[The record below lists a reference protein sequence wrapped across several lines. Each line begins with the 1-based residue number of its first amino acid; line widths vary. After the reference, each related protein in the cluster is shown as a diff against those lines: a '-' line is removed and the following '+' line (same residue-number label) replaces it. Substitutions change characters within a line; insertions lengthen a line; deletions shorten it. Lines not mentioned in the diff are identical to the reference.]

1 MPKNITLKKK
11 RKIKLILVE
20 SFPEK
25 LNIKV
30 SSEILS
36 MDKKPM
42 HYNDA
47 FIEILGQLKD
57 ILSRQ
62 GEPFRARAYQK
73 AQETIMMFPDNITD
87 PMQLKGK
94 PGIGDTIML
103 KLQEYVK
110 TGKLA
115 VLEKEKNNPINIFT
129 RIYGVG
135 PKKAQELVKS
145 GITTISELRNNPDVL
160 NDIQRTGLKHY
171 DDICKRIPRSEIDD
185 FYIKLGTIFEEL
197 TPCGA
202 RFDIVGSY
210 RRGVSDSG
218 DIDVIITNDQNNS
231 DVFNIVMDW
240 LINDGTIV
248 EILSRGKVK
257 SLVIANIYPEKDKN
271 IPMRRVDFL
280 YAPPSEYPFAVLYFT
295 GSKTFNTLMRQ
306 KALELGYT
314 LNEHGLS
321 YMKNG
326 TKGAKVEQEFPDE
339 KSIFDFLGMEYKKPE
354 ERIDGRSIKEKTA
367 ASLIPLNPHPTAS
380 GIAKNKTLKK
390 VKLLSTTEYID
401 KFKNDGIG
409 ALKLMT
415 EPELA
420 QIIRD
425 ANNSYYCDED
435 PIITDALYDILIEYV
450 SEKYPDNSVI
460 KEGHTKCHITVEKS
474 KVKLPYGLWSMD
486 KIKPDIGSVSKW
498 EKKYPGPYV
507 ISCKLDGISA
517 LYVSGTKTGEAKLY
531 TRGNGTYGQD
541 ITHLIPSIIWKN
553 KGMKDFEIEFAIRG
567 EIIIKK
573 SVFDKKY
580 ADKFANPRNF
590 VAGLVNKKTIND
602 DILSDLDFV
611 PYEVIKPILKS
622 SDQMKF
628 IKNEWVSSPVKYSI
642 VSEISNEIL
651 SDKLLLWREG
661 YPYEIDGIIVVND
674 KIYPRPE
681 KNPEYAFAFK
691 MVVSEQVAESTVV
704 DVIWTPSKDGYLK
717 PRIRIKPV
725 VLGGAKIEYAT
736 GKNAKFI
743 KDHKLGIGAIVKI
756 VRSGDVIPDIK
767 KGDVIVPA
775 EKAKMPDVPFE
786 WNETGVDIMLID
798 KDDNSVVRE
807 KNIAGFFKGL
817 DVTGLGP
824 GNVKKIIEAGYDS
837 VPAIIAMK
845 YDDFLKVD
853 GFKDKLAT
861 KILNEIKDKVDKAG
875 LVKLMAASNIFG
887 RGFGERRSGA
897 ILKIYPDILV
907 SDLDNKEKIKIVVKI
922 DGFASKTAEKF
933 VEKIPEFVTFMNDAG
948 LEHILYSVKP
958 HNEAT
963 DIGGHLL
970 QGKKI
975 VMTGFRDKELM
986 ELIKAVGG
994 DNSSAV
1000 TKNTFVVIVKDK
1012 DDDTGKAGQA
1022 RKLNIPLMLVE
1033 EFILK
1038 YIK

>member
-1 MPKNITLKKK
+1 
-11 RKIKLILVE
+11 
-20 SFPEK
+20 
-25 LNIKV
+25 
-30 SSEILS
+30 
-36 MDKKPM
+36 
-42 HYNDA
+42 
-47 FIEILGQLKD
+47 
-57 ILSRQ
+57 
-62 GEPFRARAYQK
+62 
-73 AQETIMMFPDNITD
+73 
-87 PMQLKGK
+87 
-94 PGIGDTIML
+94 
-103 KLQEYVK
+103 
-110 TGKLA
+110 
-115 VLEKEKNNPINIFT
+115 
-129 RIYGVG
+129 
-135 PKKAQELVKS
+135 
-145 GITTISELRNNPDVL
+145 
-160 NDIQRTGLKHY
+160 
-171 DDICKRIPRSEIDD
+171 
-185 FYIKLGTIFEEL
+185 
-197 TPCGA
+197 
-202 RFDIVGSY
+202 
-210 RRGVSDSG
+210 
-218 DIDVIITNDQNNS
+218 
-231 DVFNIVMDW
+231 
-240 LINDGTIV
+240 
-248 EILSRGKVK
+248 
-257 SLVIANIYPEKDKN
+257 
-271 IPMRRVDFL
+271 
-280 YAPPSEYPFAVLYFT
+280 
-295 GSKTFNTLMRQ
+295 
-306 KALELGYT
+306 
-314 LNEHGLS
+314 
-321 YMKNG
+321 
-326 TKGAKVEQEFPDE
+326 
-339 KSIFDFLGMEYKKPE
+339 
-354 ERIDGRSIKEKTA
+354 
-367 ASLIPLNPHPTAS
+367 
-380 GIAKNKTLKK
+380 
-390 VKLLSTTEYID
+390 
-401 KFKNDGIG
+401 
-409 ALKLMT
+409 
-415 EPELA
+415 
-420 QIIRD
+420 
-425 ANNSYYCDED
+425 
-435 PIITDALYDILIEYV
+435 
-450 SEKYPDNSVI
+450 
-460 KEGHTKCHITVEKS
+460 
-474 KVKLPYGLWSMD
+474 
-486 KIKPDIGSVSKW
+486 
-498 EKKYPGPYV
+498 
-507 ISCKLDGISA
+507 
-517 LYVSGTKTGEAKLY
+517 
-531 TRGNGTYGQD
+531 
-541 ITHLIPSIIWKN
+541 
-553 KGMKDFEIEFAIRG
+553 
-567 EIIIKK
+567 
-573 SVFDKKY
+573 
-580 ADKFANPRNF
+580 
-590 VAGLVNKKTIND
+590 
-602 DILSDLDFV
+602 
-611 PYEVIKPILKS
+611 
-622 SDQMKF
+622 
-628 IKNEWVSSPVKYSI
+628 
-642 VSEISNEIL
+642 
-651 SDKLLLWREG
+651 
-661 YPYEIDGIIVVND
+661 
-674 KIYPRPE
+674 
-681 KNPEYAFAFK
+681 